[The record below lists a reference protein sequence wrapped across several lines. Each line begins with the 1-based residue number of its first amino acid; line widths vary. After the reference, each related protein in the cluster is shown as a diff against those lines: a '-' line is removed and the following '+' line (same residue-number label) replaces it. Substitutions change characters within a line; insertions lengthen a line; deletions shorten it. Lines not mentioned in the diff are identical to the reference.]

1 MLCYNYFNAVPMYV
15 RTWNSSLK
23 QSSQQQKIT
32 PSIFDMKNYKPP
44 VTTTG
49 VPSAITIYHHY
60 ISKF

>member
-1 MLCYNYFNAVPMYV
+1 MLYLCTYMEFFIQA
-15 RTWNSSLK
+15 TKSAA
-23 QSSQQQKIT
+23 KIT

-44 VTTTG
+44 VTTTD